1 MSSLVQAVWYRLVSP
16 TCVRMYVE
24 SDCDLGGVVWVN
36 TPHLCKNVFQVWL
49 CLGSVVWVDVPHL
62 LCKNVYQVT
71 VVQAAW
77 YGSTF
82 PKMVKEYKAMLI
94 RVQRQHGV
102 ERPLAPFTTKD
113 MNDYIDTRRRE
124 LHLQLE
130 SIGWEGWKGYC
141 KQGAMSVLLT
151 T

>member
-1 MSSLVQAVWYRLVSP
+1 MVQATWYGLTFP
-16 TCVRMYVE
+16 TCCVRMYFN
-24 SDCDLGGVVWVN
+24 LI
-36 TPHLCKNVFQVWL
+36 
-49 CLGSVVWVDVPHL
+49 
-62 LCKNVYQVT
+62 

-102 ERPLAPFTTKD
+102 ERPVAPFTTKD

-124 LHLQLE
+124 LHLQLD
-130 SIGWEGWKGYC
+130 SIRWEGCKGCC
-141 KQGAMSVLLT
+141 KQGATSASLT
-151 T
+151 TPSSSFPIKYMTNDISMQ